1 MLRSPFFYCFI
12 LLVLFSCE
20 EKKPIAPKTESI
32 QKEAR
37 ALRDK
42 AIESYDKQN
51 FNIAFY
57 QFNKSK
63 DLYNIVKDS
72 GNISYVLIRIAEIHQ
87 RNGDYYGSKE
97 ILTEAL
103 QTIPH
108 NEKDRNYPA
117 SINNYL
123 GIADKE
129 LSLYDDAI
137 YYYKL
142 AANEYTDPL
151 LKHAPLQNIAAVYI
165 YQKKY
170 DKAIPILDSLL
181 QSLSRKDLKE
191 KATPYDKS
199 ILLDNLGYAYFK
211 NGIKDKG
218 FHLMNEGLQIRIDSK
233 DTYGSIESYLHLADY
248 YSKKDITKSDE
259 NALAAY
265 EIATKFNS
273 VDERLE
279 ALQILIS
286 NDNTNNT
293 AKYTQKYFTLNDSII
308 KVRNNF
314 KNKSAKIKYDAKKE
328 KEENEKLRLEKAENQ
343 LSLQR
348 AQYLKIVSV
357 IVFVFLVIL
366 IFILI
371 RYYKNKN
378 KAIEFKT
385 SYNTE
390 TRIAKKIHDELAND
404 VFQVIAFAE
413 SQPLSVENT
422 KENLLQK
429 LDDIYSRVR
438 GISRENNSIDTG
450 ENFTHSIKEM
460 LSAYNT
466 RERNIMI
473 TNLENI
479 NWENI
484 DDIKKITISRI
495 LQELMVNMKKHSEA
509 SIVVIRFDSD
519 QKSISINYRDN
530 GKGCEKSM
538 VVKNGLQNMSN
549 RVLAINGTFDIETEP
564 DKGFKVKISMPEQTQ
579 IKVKEKFAY

>member
-1 MLRSPFFYCFI
+1 MLRSPFFYFF
-12 LLVLFSCE
+12 LLLSLFSCE
-20 EKKPIAPKTESI
+20 EKNTTNPDTELI
-32 QKEAR
+32 RKEALS
-37 ALRDK
+37 LRDK
-42 AIESYDKQN
+42 ADGNYGKGNYSA
-51 FNIAFY
+51 AFY
-57 QFNKSK
+57 EFNKSK
-63 DLYNIVKDS
+63 TLFETLKDS
-72 GNISYVLIRIAEIHQ
+72 ANIGYILIQMASVQQI
-87 RNGDYYGSKE
+87 NGDYYSSKE
-97 ILTEAL
+97 TLTEAL
-103 QTIPH
+103 PYAKT
-108 NEKDRNYPA
+108 NEDYSNC
-117 SINNYL
+117 INNLL

-129 LSLYDDAI
+129 LSLFDDAI
-137 YYYKL
+137 FYYKKSVSYSNNL
-142 AANEYTDPL
+142 DKKQSPL
-151 LKHAPLQNIAAVYI
+151 NNIAAVYI
-165 YQKKY
+165 QQKEY
-170 DKAIPILDSLL
+170 NKAITLLEFLLESPASKEILKDKTKT
-181 QSLSRKDLKE
+181 SRKSR
-191 KATPYDKS
+191 YQ
-199 ILLDNLGYAYFK
+199 DNLGYAYFK
-211 NGIKDKG
+211 KGLDKKGIL
-218 FHLMNEGLQIRIDSK
+218 LMNEGLETRIKSSDI
-233 DTYGSIESYLHLADY
+233 YGSIESYLHLADY
-248 YSKKDITKSDE
+248 YSKHNLKKSDK

-265 EIATKFNS
+265 NISTKLNS
-273 VDERLE
+273 IDERLE

-286 NDNTNNT
+286 NDNTRNT
-293 AKYTQKYFTLNDSII
+293 AKYTQKFFTLNDSII

-328 KEENEKLRLEKAENQ
+328 KDENEKLRLEKAENQ

-357 IVFVFLVIL
+357 IVFAFLVIL

-450 ENFTHSIKEM
+450 ANFTHSIKEM

-466 RERNIMI
+466 RERNIMV

-538 VVKNGLQNMSN
+538 IVKNGLQNMSN